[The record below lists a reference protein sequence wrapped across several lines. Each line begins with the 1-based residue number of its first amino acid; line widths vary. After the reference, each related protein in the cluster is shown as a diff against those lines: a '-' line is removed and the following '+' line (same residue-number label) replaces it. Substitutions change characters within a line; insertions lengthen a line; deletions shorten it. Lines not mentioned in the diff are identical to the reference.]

1 MTNDLATLKKVQLF
15 ASMNEADLSSLRT
28 IMGEQRF
35 VPGQG
40 IIRQGEPG
48 DHFHIITDGKVQFLS
63 ADADGNEVSLG
74 EAGAGAFFGELSML
88 TGEPRTVRVKAI
100 DSVRTLTLGRDDL
113 HTFLKAHPDAS
124 INVLTEIA
132 RRLHKTDSILR
143 QSTSRNVNV
152 IADQEATFGQRI
164 ADGVASRMGS
174 WTFIIV
180 QSAILCVWIVL
191 NCIAWIKQ
199 WDPYPFILLNLALS
213 FQSAYAAPIIMMS
226 QNRASDKDRLAAE
239 IDHQV
244 NVKAEIKTGQI
255 ISRLDDLE
263 RGMHALHAEHMSML
277 RNSGGHAGTAGA

>member
-1 MTNDLATLKKVQLF
+1 MNDIATLKNVQLF
-15 ASMNEADLSSLRT
+15 ASMNEDDLAGLRA
-28 IMGEQRF
+28 IIGEEHF

-48 DHFHIITDGKVQFLS
+48 DHFHIITEGRVQFLS
-63 ADADGNEVSLG
+63 GDADGNEVALG
-74 EAGAGAFFGELSML
+74 DAGPGGFFGELSML
-88 TGEPRTVRVKAI
+88 TGEPRTVRVRAI
-100 DSVRTLTLGRDDL
+100 DAVRTLTLGRDDL
-113 HTFLKAHPDAS
+113 HTFLKSHPDAA

-132 RRLHKTDSILR
+132 RRLHKTDAILR
-143 QSTSRNVNV
+143 QSSSRNVNT
-152 IADQEATFGQRI
+152 IADEEATFGQRV
-164 ADGVASRMGS
+164 ADTVASKMGS

-180 QSAILCVWIVL
+180 QSALLTVWVVL
-191 NCIAWIKQ
+191 NCLAWVYH

-226 QNRASDKDRLAAE
+226 QNRSQDKDRLAAE

-263 RGMHALHAEHMSML
+263 RGMHALHQEHMSML
-277 RNSGGHAGTAGA
+277 REHRPASSS